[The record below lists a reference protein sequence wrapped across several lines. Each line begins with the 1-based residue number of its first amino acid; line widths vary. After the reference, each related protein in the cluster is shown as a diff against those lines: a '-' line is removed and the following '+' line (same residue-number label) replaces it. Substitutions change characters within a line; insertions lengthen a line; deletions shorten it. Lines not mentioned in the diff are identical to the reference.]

1 MMRVRRLSRDR
12 GILVVMWTKLKLAI
26 NGFSTGVF
34 LTLFFIA
41 TAIGMNPWVFFV
53 AFAITGI
60 LLISE
65 LTKSH
70 D

>member
-1 MMRVRRLSRDR
+1 
-12 GILVVMWTKLKLAI
+12 MWTKLKLAI